1 MASHIKTQLTQIS
14 TSAGGTHRDL
24 AEKYKVVLEAILK
37 LGEQDILLSSIV
49 NLSIG
54 CLSLIDHGHRDL
66 LDGRLNPCPRLL
78 QVPKCFVPVKCFEP
92 V

>member
-37 LGEQDILLSSIV
+37 LGEQDNLLRSIV
-49 NLSIG
+49 NFSIS
-54 CLSLIDHGHRDL
+54 CLTS
-66 LDGRLNPCPRLL
+66 C
-78 QVPKCFVPVKCFEP
+78 
-92 V
+92 

>member
-37 LGEQDILLSSIV
+37 LGEQDNLL
-49 NLSIG
+49 NM
-54 CLSLIDHGHRDL
+54 
-66 LDGRLNPCPRLL
+66 
-78 QVPKCFVPVKCFEP
+78 
-92 V
+92 

>member
-37 LGEQDILLSSIV
+37 LGEQEFFQDYYLMKFIL
-49 NLSIG
+49 
-54 CLSLIDHGHRDL
+54 CLGLFQR
-66 LDGRLNPCPRLL
+66 
-78 QVPKCFVPVKCFEP
+78 
-92 V
+92 

>member
-37 LGEQDILLSSIV
+37 LGEDELVEFNEVYVLCHILSGSRGGLISESF
-49 NLSIG
+49 
-54 CLSLIDHGHRDL
+54 SLFSNNDY
-66 LDGRLNPCPRLL
+66 
-78 QVPKCFVPVKCFEP
+78 FVLIPSLY
-92 V
+92 

>member
-37 LGEQDILLSSIV
+37 LGEQDNLLRSIV
-49 NLSIG
+49 NFSIG
-54 CLSLIDHGHRDL
+54 CLSLLCRRTWTTNRKVVPVCWKIGWCFDL
-66 LDGRLNPCPRLL
+66 LWPA
-78 QVPKCFVPVKCFEP
+78 K
-92 V
+92 

>member
-37 LGEQDILLSSIV
+37 LGEQDNLLRSIV
-49 NLSIG
+49 NFSIS
-54 CLSLIDHGHRDL
+54 CLSL
-66 LDGRLNPCPRLL
+66 LDGLGQQTENIFLRFRT
-78 QVPKCFVPVKCFEP
+78 FT
-92 V
+92 

>member
-37 LGEQDILLSSIV
+37 LGEQD
-49 NLSIG
+49 NLSRSTY
-54 CLSLIDHGHRDL
+54 CQLLNRLSKS
-66 LDGRLNPCPRLL
+66 
-78 QVPKCFVPVKCFEP
+78 VM
-92 V
+92 

>member
-37 LGEQDILLSSIV
+37 LGEQDTWFIKEYCQPLITDGWNCCKWTGSTVGSSKSFIMV
-49 NLSIG
+49 KISGQNFGKLFS
-54 CLSLIDHGHRDL
+54 
-66 LDGRLNPCPRLL
+66 DG
-78 QVPKCFVPVKCFEP
+78 
-92 V
+92 

>member
-37 LGEQDILLSSIV
+37 LGEQDDLLRSIV
-49 NLSIG
+49 NFSIG
-54 CLSLIDHGHRDL
+54 CLSL
-66 LDGRLNPCPRLL
+66 LDGPGK
-78 QVPKCFVPVKCFEP
+78 QTEK
-92 V
+92 

>member
-37 LGEQDILLSSIV
+37 LGEQDNLLRSIV
-49 NLSIG
+49 NFSIG
-54 CLSLIDHGHRDL
+54 CLTQGCTKGQKSG
-66 LDGRLNPCPRLL
+66 GAGSTGWG
-78 QVPKCFVPVKCFEP
+78 
-92 V
+92 